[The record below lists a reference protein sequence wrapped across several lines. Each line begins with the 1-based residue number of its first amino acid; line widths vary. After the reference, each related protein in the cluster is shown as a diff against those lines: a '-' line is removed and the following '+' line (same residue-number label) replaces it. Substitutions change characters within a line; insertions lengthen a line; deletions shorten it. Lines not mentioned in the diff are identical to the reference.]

1 MRTLVIFDERAVIT
15 GIGAISCIGN
25 NISEI
30 TKSLKLGTSG
40 IRFNE
45 SYKELG
51 MRSHISGSINLNLK
65 DLIDRKHLRFMGE
78 AASYAYLSAAE
89 AIKDSGLDLS
99 RFSSQDVGVI
109 AGSGGASSRSQ
120 VEAADIVKSKG
131 VKRIGPY
138 RVTQTMGNTV
148 SAALAT
154 FFGIKGVNFS
164 ISSACS
170 TSAHCIGSALEQIQL
185 GKQKIILAGGAEDE
199 HWTMSSMFDAMGAL
213 SSSYNESPEKASRP
227 FDKDRDGFV
236 IAGGAGML
244 VVEELDHALERN
256 ADIYAEITG
265 YGATSDGDDMVHPS
279 GEGATNCMLKAVEMH
294 GKDNIDYINAHG
306 TSTPAGD
313 PVELESIKKVFI
325 DKIPPISSTKSQ
337 TGHTLGA
344 AGALESI
351 FSLLMLKNSFISK
364 TLNLSSSID
373 EGEGLDLVSEVRDQ
387 DLDAVMNNSFGFG
400 GTNVSLVFE
409 KLKS

>member
-1 MRTLVIFDERAVIT
+1 MSTLKRAVIT

-30 TKSLKLGTSG
+30 TKSLKSGTSG

-78 AASYAYLSAAE
+78 AASYAYLSTAE

-313 PVELESIKKVFI
+313 PVELESIKKVFK
-325 DKIPPISSTKSQ
+325 DQIPPISSTKSQ

>member
-1 MRTLVIFDERAVIT
+1 MSTLKRAVIT

-78 AASYAYLSAAE
+78 AASYAYLSTAE
-89 AIKDSGLDLS
+89 AIRDSGLDLS

-227 FDKDRDGFV
+227 FDNDRDGFV

-373 EGEGLDLVSEVRDQ
+373 EGEGLDLVSEVRNQ

>member
-1 MRTLVIFDERAVIT
+1 MSTLKRAVIT

-30 TKSLKLGTSG
+30 TKSLKSGTSG

-279 GEGATNCMLKAVEMH
+279 GEGATDCMLKAVEMH

>member
-1 MRTLVIFDERAVIT
+1 MSTLKRAVIT

-78 AASYAYLSAAE
+78 AESYAYLSTAE

-373 EGEGLDLVSEVRDQ
+373 EGEGLDLVSEVRNQ

>member
-1 MRTLVIFDERAVIT
+1 MSTLKRAVIT

-78 AASYAYLSAAE
+78 AASYAYLSTAE

-227 FDKDRDGFV
+227 FDIDRDGFV

-279 GEGATNCMLKAVEMH
+279 GEGATNCMLKAVEMY
-294 GKDNIDYINAHG
+294 GKDNIGYINAHG

-313 PVELESIKKVFI
+313 PVELESIKKVFK

-364 TLNLSSSID
+364 TLNLASSIE
-373 EGEGLDLVSEVRDQ
+373 EGEGLDLVSEVRNQ

>member
-1 MRTLVIFDERAVIT
+1 MSTLKRAVIT

-78 AASYAYLSAAE
+78 AASYAYLSTAE

-244 VVEELDHALERN
+244 VVEVLDHALERN

-313 PVELESIKKVFI
+313 PIELESIKKVFK

-373 EGEGLDLVSEVRDQ
+373 EGEGLDLVSEVRNQ

>member
-1 MRTLVIFDERAVIT
+1 MSTLKRAVIT

-30 TKSLKLGTSG
+30 TKSLKPGTSG

-78 AASYAYLSAAE
+78 AASYAYLSTAE
-89 AIKDSGLDLS
+89 AIKDSGMDLS

-227 FDKDRDGFV
+227 FDIDRDGFV

-313 PVELESIKKVFI
+313 PIELESIKKVFK

-364 TLNLSSSID
+364 TLNLASSIE
-373 EGEGLDLVSEVRDQ
+373 EGEGLDLVSEVRNQ

>member
-1 MRTLVIFDERAVIT
+1 MSTLKRAVIT

-45 SYKELG
+45 SYKELD
-51 MRSHISGSINLNLK
+51 MRSQISGSINLNVK

-78 AASYAYLSAAE
+78 AASYAYLSTAE
-89 AIKDSGLDLS
+89 AIKDSGLDPS
-99 RFSSQDVGVI
+99 RFSSEDVGVI

-256 ADIYAEITG
+256 AEIYAEITG

-279 GEGATNCMLKAVEMH
+279 GEGATNCMLKAFQMH

-313 PVELESIKKVFI
+313 PVELESIKKVFK

-364 TLNLSSSID
+364 TLNLSDSID
-373 EGEGLDLVSEVRDQ
+373 EGEGLDLVSEVRNQ

-409 KLKS
+409 KLKF

>member
-1 MRTLVIFDERAVIT
+1 MSTLKRAVIT

-78 AASYAYLSAAE
+78 AASYAYLSTAE

-313 PVELESIKKVFI
+313 PVELESIKKVFN

-373 EGEGLDLVSEVRDQ
+373 EGEGLDLVSEVRNQ

>member
-1 MRTLVIFDERAVIT
+1 MSTLKRAVIT

-40 IRFNE
+40 IYFNE

-78 AASYAYLSAAE
+78 AASYAYLSTAE
-89 AIKDSGLDLS
+89 AIKDSGLDPL

-313 PVELESIKKVFI
+313 PVELESIKKVFK

-351 FSLLMLKNSFISK
+351 FSLLMLKNGFISK

-373 EGEGLDLVSEVRDQ
+373 EGEGLDLVSEVRNQ

>member
-1 MRTLVIFDERAVIT
+1 MSTLKRAVIT

-78 AASYAYLSAAE
+78 AASYAYLSTAE
-89 AIKDSGLDLS
+89 AIKDSGLDPL

-313 PVELESIKKVFI
+313 PVELESIKKVFK

-364 TLNLSSSID
+364 TLNLSSPID
-373 EGEGLDLVSEVRDQ
+373 EGEGLDLVSEVRNQ

>member
-1 MRTLVIFDERAVIT
+1 MSTLKRAVIT

-99 RFSSQDVGVI
+99 RFSSLDVGVI

-306 TSTPAGD
+306 PSTPAGD

>member
-1 MRTLVIFDERAVIT
+1 MSTLKRAVIT
-15 GIGAISCIGN
+15 GIGAVSCIGN

-30 TKSLKLGTSG
+30 NKSLKLGTSG

-51 MRSHISGSINLNLK
+51 MRSQISGSIDLNLK

-78 AASYAYLSAAE
+78 AASYAYLSTAE

-120 VEAADIVKSKG
+120 VEAADILRNKG

-170 TSAHCIGSALEQIQL
+170 TSAHCIGSALVQIQL

-227 FDKDRDGFV
+227 FDIDRDGFV

-313 PVELESIKKVFI
+313 PVELESIKKVFK
-325 DKIPPISSTKSQ
+325 DKVPPISSTKSQ

-373 EGEGLDLVSEVRDQ
+373 EGEGLDLVSEVRNQ
-387 DLDAVMNNSFGFG
+387 NLDAVMNNSFGFG

>member
-1 MRTLVIFDERAVIT
+1 MSTLKRAVIT

-227 FDKDRDGFV
+227 FDIDRDGFV

-313 PVELESIKKVFI
+313 PVELESIKKVFK

-373 EGEGLDLVSEVRDQ
+373 EGEGLDLVSEVRNQ

>member
-1 MRTLVIFDERAVIT
+1 MSTLKRAVIT

-40 IRFNE
+40 ISFNE
-45 SYKELG
+45 SYKELD
-51 MRSHISGSINLNLK
+51 MRSQISGSINLNVK

-78 AASYAYLSAAE
+78 AASYAYLSTAE

-99 RFSSQDVGVI
+99 RFSSEDVGVI

-244 VVEELDHALERN
+244 VVEELDHALKRN
-256 ADIYAEITG
+256 AEIYAEITG

-279 GEGATNCMLKAVEMH
+279 GEGATNCMLKAFQMH

-313 PVELESIKKVFI
+313 PVELESIKKVFK

-364 TLNLSSSID
+364 TLNLSDSID
-373 EGEGLDLVSEVRDQ
+373 EGEGLDLVSEVRNQ

-409 KLKS
+409 KFKF

>member
-1 MRTLVIFDERAVIT
+1 MSTLKRAVIT

-78 AASYAYLSAAE
+78 AASYAYLSTAE
-89 AIKDSGLDLS
+89 AIRDSGLDLS

-325 DKIPPISSTKSQ
+325 DKIPPISSTKTQ

>member
-1 MRTLVIFDERAVIT
+1 MSTLKRAVIT

-30 TKSLKLGTSG
+30 TKSLKMGTSG
-40 IRFNE
+40 ISFNE

-78 AASYAYLSAAE
+78 AASYAYLSTAE
-89 AIKDSGLDLS
+89 AVKDSGLDLS

-227 FDKDRDGFV
+227 FDIDRDGFV

-313 PVELESIKKVFI
+313 PVELESIKKVFK

-373 EGEGLDLVSEVRDQ
+373 EGEGLDLVSEVRNQ

>member
-1 MRTLVIFDERAVIT
+1 MSTLKRAVIT

-373 EGEGLDLVSEVRDQ
+373 EGEGLDLVSEVRNQ

>member
-1 MRTLVIFDERAVIT
+1 MSTLKRAVIT

-30 TKSLKLGTSG
+30 TKSLKSGTSG

-244 VVEELDHALERN
+244 VIEELDHALERN

>member
-1 MRTLVIFDERAVIT
+1 MSTLKRAVIT

-30 TKSLKLGTSG
+30 TKSLELGTSG

-51 MRSHISGSINLNLK
+51 MRSQISGSINLNLK

-78 AASYAYLSAAE
+78 AASYAYLSTAE

-227 FDKDRDGFV
+227 FDVDRDGFV

-313 PVELESIKKVFI
+313 PVELESIKKVFK

-364 TLNLSSSID
+364 TLNLSSSIA
-373 EGEGLDLVSEVRDQ
+373 EGEGLDLVSEVRNQ

>member
-1 MRTLVIFDERAVIT
+1 MSTLKRAVIT

-51 MRSHISGSINLNLK
+51 MRSQISGSINLNLK

-78 AASYAYLSAAE
+78 AASYAYLSTAE
-89 AIKDSGLDLS
+89 AIKDSGMDLS

-227 FDKDRDGFV
+227 FDIDRDGFV

-294 GKDNIDYINAHG
+294 GKDNIGYINAHG

-313 PVELESIKKVFI
+313 PVELESIKKVFK

-364 TLNLSSSID
+364 TLNLSSSIE
-373 EGEGLDLVSEVRDQ
+373 EGEGLDLVSEVRNQ

>member
-1 MRTLVIFDERAVIT
+1 MSTLKRAVIT

-40 IRFNE
+40 IYFNE

-78 AASYAYLSAAE
+78 AASYAYLSTAE

-120 VEAADIVKSKG
+120 VDAADIVKSKG

-213 SSSYNESPEKASRP
+213 SSSYNDSPEKASRP
-227 FDKDRDGFV
+227 FDIDRDGFV

-313 PVELESIKKVFI
+313 PVELESIKKVFN

-364 TLNLSSSID
+364 TLNLSTSID
-373 EGEGLDLVSEVRDQ
+373 EGEGLDLVSEVRNQ
-387 DLDAVMNNSFGFG
+387 DLDAVLNNSFGFG

>member
-1 MRTLVIFDERAVIT
+1 MSTLKRAVIT

-30 TKSLKLGTSG
+30 TKSLKSGTSG

-78 AASYAYLSAAE
+78 AASYAYLSTAE

-313 PVELESIKKVFI
+313 PVELKSIKKVFK

-364 TLNLSSSID
+364 TLNLSNSID
-373 EGEGLDLVSEVRDQ
+373 EGEGLDLVSEVRNQ

>member
-1 MRTLVIFDERAVIT
+1 MSTLKRAVIT

-30 TKSLKLGTSG
+30 TKSLKLGSSG

>member
-1 MRTLVIFDERAVIT
+1 MSTLKRAVIT

-30 TKSLKLGTSG
+30 TKSLKLGSSG

-78 AASYAYLSAAE
+78 AASYAYLSTAE
-89 AIKDSGLDLS
+89 AIRDSGLDLS

-227 FDKDRDGFV
+227 VDKDRDGFV

-244 VVEELDHALERN
+244 VAEELDHALERN

-265 YGATSDGDDMVHPS
+265 YGATSDGDDIVHPS

>member
-1 MRTLVIFDERAVIT
+1 MSTLKRAVIT

-40 IRFNE
+40 ICFNE

-78 AASYAYLSAAE
+78 AASYAYLSTAE

-154 FFGIKGVNFS
+154 FFGVKGVNFS

-213 SSSYNESPEKASRP
+213 SSSFNESPEKASRP

-244 VVEELDHALERN
+244 VIEELDHALERN

-313 PVELESIKKVFI
+313 PVELESIKKVFK

-373 EGEGLDLVSEVRDQ
+373 EGEGLDLVSEVRNQ

>member
-1 MRTLVIFDERAVIT
+1 MSTLKRAVIT

-30 TKSLKLGTSG
+30 TKSLKLGSSG

-51 MRSHISGSINLNLK
+51 MRSQISGSINLNLK

-99 RFSSQDVGVI
+99 RFSSLDVGVI

-227 FDKDRDGFV
+227 FDIDRDGFV

-294 GKDNIDYINAHG
+294 GKDNIGYINAHG

-313 PVELESIKKVFI
+313 PVELESIKKVFK

-373 EGEGLDLVSEVRDQ
+373 EGEGLDLVSEVRNQ

>member
-1 MRTLVIFDERAVIT
+1 MSNLKRAVIT

-51 MRSHISGSINLNLK
+51 MRSQISGSINLNLK

-78 AASYAYLSAAE
+78 AASYAYLSTAE

-313 PVELESIKKVFI
+313 PVELESIKKVFK

-373 EGEGLDLVSEVRDQ
+373 EGEGLDLVSEVRNQ

>member
-1 MRTLVIFDERAVIT
+1 MSTLKRAVIT

-40 IRFNE
+40 ISFNE

-78 AASYAYLSAAE
+78 AASYAYLSTAE

-294 GKDNIDYINAHG
+294 SKDNIDYINAHG

-313 PVELESIKKVFI
+313 PVELESIKKVFK

-373 EGEGLDLVSEVRDQ
+373 EGEGLDLVSEVRNQ

>member
-1 MRTLVIFDERAVIT
+1 MSTLKRAVIT

-30 TKSLKLGTSG
+30 TKSLKSGTSG

-99 RFSSQDVGVI
+99 RFSSLDVGVI

-244 VVEELDHALERN
+244 VVEELDHALDRN

>member
-1 MRTLVIFDERAVIT
+1 MSTLKRAVIT

-78 AASYAYLSAAE
+78 AASYAYLSTAE

-313 PVELESIKKVFI
+313 PVELESIKKVFK

>member
-1 MRTLVIFDERAVIT
+1 MSTLKRAVIT

-51 MRSHISGSINLNLK
+51 MRSQISGSINLNLK

-78 AASYAYLSAAE
+78 AASYAYLSTAE
-89 AIKDSGLDLS
+89 AIKDSGMDLS

-227 FDKDRDGFV
+227 FDIDRDGFV

-313 PVELESIKKVFI
+313 PVELESIKKVFK

-344 AGALESI
+344 AGAIESI

-364 TLNLSSSID
+364 TLNLASSIE
-373 EGEGLDLVSEVRDQ
+373 EGEGLDLVSEVRNQ

>member
-1 MRTLVIFDERAVIT
+1 MSTLKRAVIT

-78 AASYAYLSAAE
+78 AASYAYLSTAE

-364 TLNLSSSID
+364 TLNLSTSID
-373 EGEGLDLVSEVRDQ
+373 EGEGLDLVSEVRNQ

-409 KLKS
+409 KFKS

>member
-1 MRTLVIFDERAVIT
+1 MSTLKRAVIT
-15 GIGAISCIGN
+15 GIGAVSCIGN

-30 TKSLKLGTSG
+30 NKSLKLGTSG

-51 MRSHISGSINLNLK
+51 MRSQISGSIDLNLK

-78 AASYAYLSAAE
+78 AASYAYLSTAE

-120 VEAADIVKSKG
+120 VEAADILRNKG

-227 FDKDRDGFV
+227 FDIDRDGFV

-244 VVEELDHALERN
+244 VVEELDQALERN

-294 GKDNIDYINAHG
+294 AKDNIDYINAHG

-313 PVELESIKKVFI
+313 PVELESIKKVFK

-364 TLNLSSSID
+364 TLNLASSID
-373 EGEGLDLVSEVRDQ
+373 EGEGLDLVSEVRNQ

>member
-1 MRTLVIFDERAVIT
+1 MSTLKRAVIT

-30 TKSLKLGTSG
+30 TKSLKLGSSG

-78 AASYAYLSAAE
+78 AASYAYLSTAE

-99 RFSSQDVGVI
+99 RLSSQDVGVI

-227 FDKDRDGFV
+227 FDKERDGFV

-313 PVELESIKKVFI
+313 PVELESIKKVFK

-364 TLNLSSSID
+364 TLNLSSSIN
-373 EGEGLDLVSEVRDQ
+373 EGEGLDLVSEVRNQ

>member
-1 MRTLVIFDERAVIT
+1 MSTLKRAVIT

-30 TKSLKLGTSG
+30 TKSLKSGTSG

-325 DKIPPISSTKSQ
+325 DKIPPVSSTKSQ

>member
-1 MRTLVIFDERAVIT
+1 MSTLKRAVIT

-78 AASYAYLSAAE
+78 AASYAYLSTAE

-373 EGEGLDLVSEVRDQ
+373 EGEGLDLVLEVRDQ

>member
-1 MRTLVIFDERAVIT
+1 MSTLKRAVIT

-364 TLNLSSSID
+364 TLNLSSLID
-373 EGEGLDLVSEVRDQ
+373 EGVGLDL
-387 DLDAVMNNSFGFG
+387 
-400 GTNVSLVFE
+400 SLIHI
-409 KLKS
+409 

>member
-1 MRTLVIFDERAVIT
+1 MSTLKRAVIT

-40 IRFNE
+40 ISFNE

-78 AASYAYLSAAE
+78 AASYAYLSTAE

-213 SSSYNESPEKASRP
+213 SSSYNESPERASRP

-313 PVELESIKKVFI
+313 PVELESIKKVFK

-373 EGEGLDLVSEVRDQ
+373 EGEGLDLVSEVRNQ

>member
-1 MRTLVIFDERAVIT
+1 MSTLKRAVIT

-51 MRSHISGSINLNLK
+51 MRSQISGSINLNLK

-89 AIKDSGLDLS
+89 AIKDSGMDLS

-227 FDKDRDGFV
+227 FDIDRDGFV

-373 EGEGLDLVSEVRDQ
+373 ESEGLDLVSEVRNQ